1 MLRFWRS
8 LSRQLKPS
16 ILTAAG
22 LSPNVARAHPISG
35 DGDADA
41 DADDGDDGN
50 PVGIGSG
57 EAE

>member
-41 DADDGDDGN
+41 DDGDDGN